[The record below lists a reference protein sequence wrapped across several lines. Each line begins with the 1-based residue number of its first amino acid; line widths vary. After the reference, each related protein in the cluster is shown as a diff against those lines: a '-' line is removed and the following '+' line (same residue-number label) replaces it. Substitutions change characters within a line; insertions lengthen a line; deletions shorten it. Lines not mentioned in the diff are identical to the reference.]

1 MESRMSSPSIPPE
14 PGRGNRMIVSLQ
26 VGGFF
31 FALANVI
38 CVAILAWT
46 YIHVKLEPR
55 TLEVKGSARKAIQS
69 DLISWSGTMVA
80 RDKDLIAAYDKLKGD
95 ADRVAAFLKT

>member
-1 MESRMSSPSIPPE
+1 MSTPSDSPSK
-14 PGRGNRMIVSLQ
+14 PGRMIVSLQ

-46 YIHVKLEPR
+46 YLSVKLEPK
-55 TLEVKGSARKAIQS
+55 TIEVKGRITIDDENVGAALQS
-69 DLISWSGTMVA
+69 QPLG
-80 RDKDLIAAYDKLKGD
+80 
-95 ADRVAAFLKT
+95 